1 LIHFYK
7 RSIEVIQMGKCAKI
21 CTIVSGVLGVVFIIL
36 GVCLKYAILPVVVDS
51 LVMSK
56 LELVESNTETWDA
69 FVTPPVT
76 PFMKFTFFEVQNPED
91 VINGIKPKVT
101 EIGPFSYIEN
111 REKDNILS
119 IQEKISYG
127 SYIDYVFDDETSCP
141 ECTIDKNVTVIN
153 PLPIMID
160 YLVNKLLH
168 DIEMM
173 TIGGIPIGS
182 IPIGN
187 GVTIPQLAEII
198 ANNITDTLN
207 LWTSECE
214 DETSQFY
221 DFCEDIVITGTPD
234 DMIFQGI
241 ESGTLKATYYFLT
254 SEEPGAL
261 PDQLIYGLA
270 EGIPVLCQDMLN
282 GEYGWLYNI
291 IKDIE
296 IDIGLGTMTGKA
308 IVELLATPAG
318 KLLLKNILNS
328 AIPPLVKG
336 LVDGLPLPPMLN
348 LQEGTFGFF
357 KGTNAT
363 RTWWKINNGK
373 YNMDEYQ
380 QVLEFNGNSRL
391 PDNWWEDFGPTPSAT
406 ASGQKGVC
414 HDIIGTDGLAFSP
427 GVSKTDTLWL
437 FNDQLCRS
445 IWLTYERDHDI
456 SGIKTLRFV
465 PPNEVFNFSNPNN
478 YCYCPGVNECSKVIE
493 GEDKYD
499 LSGCTM
505 CRDGIISLEG
515 CQGVPVIM
523 STPHF
528 LDGDPQLVE
537 NIDGIDPVR
546 ELHQTYLHL
555 EPLSGA
561 PMQAHK
567 RIQISLPLLQS
578 QRFDM
583 LNNVK
588 ESVFPLAWVDE
599 GADIDDE
606 NLKLAKSFLVTPF
619 IAVDATMGVLIALGC
634 MLIMGAIVQGCRSRR
649 QNC

>member
-1 LIHFYK
+1 
-7 RSIEVIQMGKCAKI
+7 MGKCGKV
-21 CTIVSGVLGVVFIIL
+21 CQIVTGVLGALFIIL
-36 GVCLKYAILPVVVDS
+36 GICLKYAILPVVVDS

-56 LELVESNTETWDA
+56 LKLVESNTETWEA

-76 PFMKFTFFEVQNPED
+76 PFMKFTFFKVENPTD
-91 VINGIKPKVT
+91 VKEGKKPRVS

-119 IQEKISYG
+119 IQDTISYG
-127 SYIDYVFDDETSCP
+127 SYIDYVFDETTSCP
-141 ECTIDKNVTVIN
+141 ECTIDKEVTVIN
-153 PLPIMID
+153 PLPIILD
-160 YLVNKLLH
+160 YVVDKLLH

-207 LWTSECE
+207 LWTSECS
-214 DETSQFY
+214 DQMSPFF

-234 DMIFQGI
+234 DMIYQGI

-254 SEEPGAL
+254 SSEPGAL
-261 PDQLIYGLA
+261 PWQLAYGLGI
-270 EGIPVLCQDMLN
+270 GIPQLCVAMNN
-282 GEYGWLYNI
+282 GEYQWLYNI
-291 IKDIE
+291 IKDIV
-296 IDIGLGTMTGKA
+296 IDIGNPLLPPMTGA
-308 IVELLATPAG
+308 DLVNLLASDPDTWGAT
-318 KLLLKNILNS
+318 LRFILFQ
-328 AIPPLVKG
+328 ALPDLMTTV
-336 LVDGLPLPPMLN
+336 VDGLPLPPMLN
-348 LQEGTFGFF
+348 LKEGTFGFF

-363 RTWWKINNGK
+363 RSWWKINNGK
-373 YNMDEYQ
+373 YNMDQYQ
-380 QVLEFNGNSRL
+380 QVLEFNGNSKL
-391 PDNWWEDFGPTPSAT
+391 PENWWENFGPTPSAT
-406 ASGQKGVC
+406 ASGQKGIC
-414 HDIIGTDGLAFSP
+414 HDITGTDGLAFSP
-427 GVSKTDTLWL
+427 GVSKDDTLWL

-445 IWLTYERDHDI
+445 IWLTYEREHDI

-478 YCYCPGVNECSKVIE
+478 YCYCPGVNECAKIIE

-499 LSGCTM
+499 LSGCTL

-528 LDGDPQLVE
+528 LDGDPLFAE
-537 NIDGIDPVR
+537 NIDGINPVR
-546 ELHQTYLHL
+546 ELHETYLHL
-555 EPLSGA
+555 EPMSGA

-578 QRFDM
+578 TRFDM
-583 LNNVK
+583 LNNVL

-634 MLIMGAIVQGCRSRR
+634 AMIMGSIAGSCYKRR